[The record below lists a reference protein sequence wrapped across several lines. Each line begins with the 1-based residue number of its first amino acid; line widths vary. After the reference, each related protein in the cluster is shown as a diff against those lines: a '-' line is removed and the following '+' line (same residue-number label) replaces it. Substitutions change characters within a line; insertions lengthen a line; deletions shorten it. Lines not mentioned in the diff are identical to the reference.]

1 MDTSTFIHRDLSVA
15 GMIQALAALDLEFGA
30 VRQSTRTLL
39 DTFDGRLHAAEMTLQ
54 AVQAADLQ
62 AGGLHLQL
70 EQHGSLPATVIT
82 SAIPRF
88 AADLPAGPLGSRVR
102 AVLGVRALLPLVV
115 FDMRT
120 RTAVQ
125 REAGGRTVATVTVCD
140 EIELPATLVP
150 PTVTIA
156 AALGQTK
163 HADRIAEHLL
173 TNGFEMVERHVLD
186 IITAAAGIDRRGVTN
201 SATVPLHRQMP
212 ASDGFRAVLLNL
224 LDTMQDNWQGT
235 IHDLDTEF
243 LHDLRVAVR
252 RTRSIIGQAKRVL
265 PESLR
270 ARYRDDFAWL
280 AGATGPT
287 RDLDAYALE
296 WPRYVAELPVADTT
310 ALQPVLDHIVRHRGA
325 AHAALVSVLQSERAI
340 ALLAGWRI
348 ALAMEPVEQ
357 PSQAEES
364 LGRAIAKRFRQAH
377 HTVVHQ
383 GRLINAESPAEHLHD
398 LRKDTKKLRYLV
410 ECFATAMPGKLRRR
424 FVMQLKGLQ
433 DNLGQHQDAEVHA
446 VELAAVAAELA
457 HEQAPGDTL
466 VALSAL
472 TQRLEQSQR
481 DARAEFAERF
491 AGYDSPDTEELVAAL
506 VEALER

>member
-1 MDTSTFIHRDLSVA
+1 MDISTFVNRDLNPA
-15 GMIQALAALDLEFGA
+15 GMVEVLAAMDLAFGEP
-30 VRQSTRTLL
+30 RRSTRTLL

-54 AVQAADLQ
+54 AVQA
-62 AGGLHLQL
+62 GGLHLQL
-70 EQHGSLPATVIT
+70 EQHDSLPATVVT
-82 SAIPRF
+82 GVIPRF
-88 AADLPAGPLGSRVR
+88 AGDLPAGPLGSRVR
-102 AVLGVRALLPLVV
+102 AVLDVRALLPLVV

-140 EIELPATLVP
+140 EIELPATVVP
-150 PTVTIA
+150 PTVTVA
-156 AALGQTK
+156 AALGQAK

-173 TNGFEMVERHVLD
+173 ANGFQPVEHDVLGLV
-186 IITAAAGIDRRGVTN
+186 TAAAGVDRHGVTN
-201 SATVPLHRQMP
+201 SATVPLHRQQP

-224 LDTMQDNWQGT
+224 LDTMEDSWPGT
-235 IHDLDTEF
+235 ITDLDTEF

-270 ARYRDDFAWL
+270 ARYRDEFAWL

-296 WPRYVAELPVADTT
+296 WPRYVAELSAEDTT

-325 AHAALVSVLQSERAI
+325 AHAELVAVLKSERAI
-340 ALLAGWRI
+340 ALLADWRI

-357 PSQAEES
+357 PSQAGEP
-364 LGRAIAKRFRQAH
+364 LGRAIAKRFSQAH

-383 GRLINAESPAEHLHD
+383 GRLIDPESPAEHLHD
-398 LRKDTKKLRYLV
+398 LRKDAKKLRYLV

-424 FVMQLKGLQ
+424 FVTQLKGLQ

-457 HEQAPGDTL
+457 QEHAPRDTL
-466 VALSAL
+466 VALGAL
-472 TQRLEQSQR
+472 TERLEQSQR

-491 AGYDSPDTEELVAAL
+491 AAFDSPDTEELFVAL